1 MQGLVEG
8 GGPMGLPDF
17 AGPPQRRISG
27 FGGYDILLFLPNPS
41 LSLVNCR
48 FKIVHLIL
56 LPLIM
61 YAG

>member
-1 MQGLVEG
+1 
-8 GGPMGLPDF
+8 MGLPDF

-48 FKIVHLIL
+48 FKVVHLFL
-56 LPLIM
+56 LPLITN
-61 YAG
+61 AG